1 MRPVRYARFCAVAC
15 VAMVLAAA
23 MGARAA
29 PYYPDTQW
37 EQRQPGALGMD
48 ADGLAQAVTFAQE
61 HEIGWMRDLGAQ
73 IAKDVS
79 GEPYPE
85 ILGEVKERGG
95 PSGVIVRGG
104 YRIAQW
110 GDVDRADMS
119 FSLAKSYLSALAG
132 LAEDR
137 GLIPDLRDPVWR
149 TVRDRGFDS
158 AHNSAITWQML
169 LNQTSE
175 WEGTLWGKPDIA
187 DRRQGYDRRLRVPGT
202 FWEYNDVRVNRLAL
216 SLLRVWG
223 KPLPEVLREEIM
235 DPIGATRTWTW
246 TGYRNSYIELNG
258 RAVQSVSGGSH
269 WGGGLWASTL
279 DHARFGLLM
288 LRKGEWNGRRILS
301 ERWVRAATR
310 PADIAPYYG
319 YLWWLNTGRRVVAS
333 APASS
338 FFALGSGGNVIWIDP
353 EHDLVVVARWL
364 TFDAL
369 DGFARRVLD
378 AIRDAGTASR

>member
-1 MRPVRYARFCAVAC
+1 
-15 VAMVLAAA
+15 MVLAAA
-23 MGARAA
+23 GRAA
-29 PYYPDTQW
+29 PYYPDAQW
-37 EQRQPGALGMD
+37 EQRPPEALGMD
-48 ADGLAQAVTFAQE
+48 APALEQAAKFAQE

-85 ILGEVKERGG
+85 ILGEVRERGG
-95 PSGVIVRGG
+95 PAGVIVRRG
-104 YRIAQW
+104 YRVAQW

-137 GLIPDLRDPVWR
+137 GLIQDLRDPVWR
-149 TVRDRGFDS
+149 YVRDRGFDS

-175 WEGTLWGKPDIA
+175 WEGTLWGKPDAA

-216 SLLRVWG
+216 CLLRVWG
-223 KPLPEVLREEIM
+223 KPLPEVLRDEIM
-235 DPIGATRTWTW
+235 DPIGATRTWVW
-246 TGYRNSYIELNG
+246 TGYRNSYVDLNG

-288 LRKGEWNGRRILS
+288 LRKGEWNGRRIVS

-310 PADIAPYYG
+310 PSDIAPYYG

-364 TFDAL
+364 SFDAL
-369 DGFARRVLD
+369 DGFARRVLE
-378 AIRDAGTASR
+378 AIRDAGTAGR